1 MITHDVLKSQKRQLE
16 CHRIFGTSN
25 SPKKLSLIG
34 DVSDQDCKF
43 CYWPAGTTPRAS
55 WPPNRADRYMEP
67 AWPLSHQE
75 VGQKVVC
82 DWTSDAAPAPPTE
95 MLLRDTETHGR
106 WEKCVRKITQ
116 SPTLGPPA
124 SRSAARY
131 NPPLPREDFSSLA
144 AFRWRKNGKSY
155 LTCEVAFV
163 NFILKFLEMFWMIL
177 MEI

>member
-43 CYWPAGTTPRAS
+43 CYWPAGATPRAS

-82 DWTSDAAPAPPTE
+82 DWTSDAVPAPPTE

-131 NPPLPREDFSSLA
+131 KPPLPREGLSSLA
-144 AFRWRKNGKSY
+144 AFRWSNMENHIKHVKWHLWTS
-155 LTCEVAFV
+155 FW
-163 NFILKFLEMFWMIL
+163 NFLQFRLVS
-177 MEI
+177 